1 MLRRLT
7 AVLVLLVSGLGTAA
21 AEPVTFDLV
30 NEYPASSLPGEADRT
45 FADLVAQRLSDKLVI
60 RPVANAASGL
70 RSRDQIAAVAEGRVA
85 MADTFGGAIG
95 DLDPALA
102 IPSLPFLT
110 PTIADARRLLEL
122 AEARYQAAFARRNQ
136 RLLFVSPW
144 PASGLWTVRPV
155 DGLAA
160 LKALR
165 VRTYDTTGTA
175 LFRSLATS
183 AEMVSFA
190 DLEPR
195 LAAGSIDAVL
205 SSGDGGAGRKLWRFL
220 PHFAAINYAI
230 PLSFGTINLDAWNR
244 LDAEARA
251 TLEEIGRDVSERQW
265 AAMRGRVEA
274 NYATMRENG
283 MTITSPIAPELVAAL
298 QAAAAPAIAAW
309 AETATAE
316 DLEIIR
322 RYRSGQPAK

>member
-1 MLRRLT
+1 MLRRFT
-7 AVLVLLVSGLGTAA
+7 AILILMLGGLAA
-21 AEPVTFDLV
+21 AGAQPVTFDLV
-30 NEYPASSLPGEADRT
+30 NEYPANSLPGEADKA
-45 FADLVAQRLSDKLVI
+45 FADLVAARLSARLVI
-60 RPVANAASGL
+60 RPVPNAASGL

-122 AEARYQAAFARRNQ
+122 AESRYEAAFAKRNQ
-136 RLLFVSPW
+136 KLLFISPW

-175 LFRSLATS
+175 LFRAIATS
-183 AEMVSFA
+183 AEVISFA

-195 LAAGSIDAVL
+195 LTAGSVDAVL

-230 PLSFGTINLDAWNR
+230 PLSFGTINLDAWNK
-244 LDAEARA
+244 LDAETRA
-251 TLEEIGRDVSERQW
+251 ALEQIGREVSERQW
-265 AAMRGRVEA
+265 AAMTGRVEA

-283 MTITSPIAPELVAAL
+283 MTIASPIAPELVAAL

-309 AETATAE
+309 SEQATPE
-316 DLEIIR
+316 DREIIR
-322 RYRSGQPAK
+322 RYRSGQPAR